1 VTEKDCSKTL
11 STTAASV
18 GVRTVLDFHEKRE
31 TVPQFETANFARV
44 YGAHVP
50 EELCHLGFQ
59 LEVPER
65 RRVRRRVH
73 GTELDAAH
81 CCGPGIKYQLTAFDP
96 QRLKPAKTNIMHL
109 VQEPAFGR

>member
-44 YGAHVP
+44 YGAHVL
-50 EELCHLGFQ
+50 EELRHLGFQ

-73 GTELDAAH
+73 
-81 CCGPGIKYQLTAFDP
+81 
-96 QRLKPAKTNIMHL
+96 
-109 VQEPAFGR
+109 